1 MLKNYLIITLRN
13 LSRNIFYVL
22 INVIGLGLALAVCI
36 VAYLNNK
43 FDEDFDKFHINR
55 KNIYKVESY
64 RPIQERPQWYGSTPI
79 SLGPLVKN
87 DISGVKEVVRVQM
100 KSSPVKVGEKN
111 FSKRIAWCDPAFFE
125 VFTINMLSGSSSSF
139 QDKNTI
145 LLDEELAD
153 IYFGDED
160 PVGKIISIF
169 NETEEEQTFLIGGV
183 FKKLPLN
190 SSFVFQAISRTVVV
204 SVASVNHNHFT
215 CRHLSFFLYQ
225 QIQSGLYFSG

>member
-43 FDEDFDKFHINR
+43 FDADFDKFHINR

-64 RPIQERPQWYGSTPI
+64 RPIQERPQWYGITPI
-79 SLGPLVKN
+79 SMGPLVKN
-87 DISGVKEVVRVQM
+87 EISGVKEVVRVQM
-100 KSSPVKVGEKN
+100 TNSPVKVGEKN
-111 FSKRIAWCDPAFFE
+111 FSKRIAWCDPAFFD
-125 VFTINMLSGSSSSF
+125 VFTIQMISGSSSAF

-153 IYFGDED
+153 IYFCDEEHYLSFSAVESNVLFSNS
-160 PVGKIISIF
+160 P
-169 NETEEEQTFLIGGV
+169 E
-183 FKKLPLN
+183 N
-190 SSFVFQAISRTVVV
+190 SSFKNKIYPSSVMLIPHHTGISWRTLDDQNDNKCT
-204 SVASVNHNHFT
+204 VNLNDWDDH
-215 CRHLSFFLYQ
+215 
-225 QIQSGLYFSG
+225 GLRPVIEI